1 MSEPTEGIV
10 ARIAAELRR
19 EFGPD
24 WRAVAARNQ
33 DLAFLSAACVGYR
46 MALEDQRASFVA
58 QLLEVTR
65 EVGRQ
70 EVAAEANADL
80 SHAAPPAASNAATG
94 TTGRRCAPR
103 NG

>member
-1 MSEPTEGIV
+1 MPTEGIV
-10 ARIAAELRR
+10 ARISDELRR
-19 EFGPD
+19 EFGAD
-24 WRAVAARNQ
+24 WRAASARNQ

-70 EVAAEANADL
+70 EVAAEATAEDGAAEDGSVTGNESGNA
-80 SHAAPPAASNAATG
+80 G
-94 TTGRRCAPR
+94 
-103 NG
+103 